1 MINRKVY
8 ILPYIIVLHGVT
20 QWYTMTKIQINLSEV
35 EDKIVEAY
43 KLVYDLKT
51 KEEAIKQMISYFK
64 VKIVPQKINKDEEY
78 YKKALKFGEDKK
90 WIGV

>member
-1 MINRKVY
+1 
-8 ILPYIIVLHGVT
+8 
-20 QWYTMTKIQINLSEV
+20 MTKIQIDLSEV

-51 KEEAIKQMISYFK
+51 KEEAIKQMIKYFK
-64 VKIVPQKINKDEEY
+64 VKIVPERINKDEEY

-90 WIGV
+90 